1 MLGIWLEEITLGVIS
16 TLIGTAL
23 IGVWALRGRIRPK
36 LASLYMST
44 SEAVTVPIALF
55 VEILQNLARL
65 TNAIGGSHFSAVFQF
80 QVSIGHRASEE
91 GRVEVPTA
99 TVAPTIE
106 ISTDETLNAYSAT
119 HDELVAE
126 CRKRYSDFKQNFRF
140 YKLLESVKT
149 DPNCARERRLNP
161 NSSKSSLRMLY
172 RLDAVLAKFDDEYT
186 KYK

>member
-1 MLGIWLEEITLGVIS
+1 MLEIWLEEIVLDVIAI
-16 TLIGTAL
+16 LIGTAL
-23 IGVWALRGRIRPK
+23 IGIWALRGKIVPK

-44 SEAVTVPIALF
+44 SEAITIPCALSIQ
-55 VEILQNLARL
+55 VLQNLARL
-65 TNAIGGSHFSAVFQF
+65 TSDIGESHFSAVLQF

-99 TVAPTIE
+99 TVVPTIE
-106 ISTDETLNAYSAT
+106 ISTDETLNTYSAT

-140 YKLLESVKT
+140 YKLLEAVKT
-149 DPNCARERRLNP
+149 DPNCALERRLNP
-161 NSSKSSLRMLY
+161 NNSRNSLRVFY